1 MHFYLY
7 DKYDNGNTIVFGS
20 FSGNIVIDAF
30 LEPIF
35 ALQSEQIQILFVRC
49 EVRCVVT
56 FDVRCAVRCAVRCV
70 VRCAVRCAV
79 RFVVNR

>member
-1 MHFYLY
+1 MVHFYLY

-35 ALQSEQIQILFVRC
+35 ALKSEQIQILFVRC
-49 EVRCVVT
+49 
-56 FDVRCAVRCAVRCV
+56 V
-70 VRCAVRCAV
+70 VRCKV
-79 RFVVNR
+79 